1 MRKILFFLALALPL
15 SALSQTTITLHQ
27 RDGQTF
33 SFGFDEKP
41 VMILT
46 DSMMTVKTANTELSY
61 RLSQVAKFTFD
72 DPSADVSQPRE
83 ASGAGISLDDCTVR
97 ISGAKPG
104 ATVRLMSVAG
114 SELNTFRA
122 DATGCV
128 TFSIA
133 DLESGCYII
142 TAGESLTYTILRK

>member
-1 MRKILFFLALALPL
+1 MKKILFFLALALPL

-33 SFGFDEKP
+33 SFGFDERP

-61 RLSQVAKFTFD
+61 RLSQVSKFTFD
-72 DPSADVSQPRE
+72 APSAGVGQSQE
-83 ASGAGISLDDCTVR
+83 ASEAGISLDDCTVR
-97 ISGAKPG
+97 ISGTKPG
-104 ATVRLMSVAG
+104 ATVRLLSVGG

-133 DLESGCYII
+133 DLKSGSYII
-142 TAGESLTYTILRK
+142 TTDNSLTYTIIKK

>member
-27 RDGQTF
+27 RDGRTF

-46 DSMMTVKTANTELSY
+46 DSMMTVKTASTELSY
-61 RLSQVAKFTFD
+61 SLAKVAKFTFD
-72 DPSADVSQPRE
+72 DPSAGVNQPQE
-83 ASGAGISLDDCTVR
+83 ASEAGISLGECTVR

-104 ATVRLMSVAG
+104 TTVRLMSVAG

-133 DLESGCYII
+133 DLESGCYIV
-142 TAGESLTYTILRK
+142 TAGESLSYTILRK